1 VRSNAGKLVTLG
13 RIRGAY
19 GIKGWVKVRPYTER
33 PENVA
38 RFATWVL
45 EKGGIERRVAV
56 ESCKLQG
63 KDLVAKLGGVDDR
76 DAASALSGTAVKVER
91 VALPACAPGEYYWT
105 DLEGL
110 SVRTVAGEE
119 LGTIDHL
126 LAMPAHDM
134 LVLAGAKSR
143 LIPFVAGRIVRRV
156 DLDAGVVIVE
166 WDRSYWD

>member
-1 VRSNAGKLVTLG
+1 VRSNGGKLVTLG
-13 RIRGAY
+13 RICGAY
-19 GIKGWVKVRPYTER
+19 GTKGWVKVRPYTER
-33 PENVA
+33 PDNAA
-38 RFATWVL
+38 RFETWIL
-45 EKGGIERRVAV
+45 EKGGVERRVAL

-63 KDLVAKLGGVDDR
+63 KGLVAKLGGIDDR
-76 DAASALSGTAVKVER
+76 DAARELVGAAVKVER
-91 VALPACAPGEYYWT
+91 TALPACAPGEYYWT

-134 LVLAGAKSR
+134 LVLAGAKRR
-143 LIPFVAGRIVRRV
+143 LIPFVVGRIVRRV
-156 DLDAGVVIVE
+156 DLDAGVVVVE